1 VPTPF
6 DMTTTTAPAPAT
18 PESGRVDD
26 YVVVVHEPTTTGL
39 PPMRTYL
46 SETWC
51 RRPFIWHLARSQL
64 KGESY
69 ETFMGQVWLV
79 LNPLLLAAVYLLVR
93 SVLRPPGGDD
103 VANIM
108 ANLVMSVFF
117 FRFVSGGVTTGAK
130 SIVSN
135 RGMILNTPFPR
146 VIFPMVVVIKQVME
160 FLPAVVILAGV
171 WVVLDQPFGWGLI
184 WIPYMLVCMS
194 VMMFGMAMLAAPA
207 PVFIPDTGSLIPYL
221 SRIWLFATPVLYKVS
236 EIPDGLLP
244 YLQWNPLYV
253 SFKALEDIGE
263 GRLPEAN
270 DLLATLGWAAG
281 FFIIGAYY
289 FLTRERKLAA
299 RL

>member
-6 DMTTTTAPAPAT
+6 DMTTTTAPASAP
-18 PESGRVDD
+18 PESDRGDD
-26 YVVVVHEPTTTGL
+26 YTVVVHEPTTTGL
-39 PPMRTYL
+39 PPLRAYL
-46 SETWC
+46 SETWR

-69 ETFMGQVWLV
+69 DTFMGQVWLV

-103 VANIM
+103 VANTM
-108 ANLVMSVFF
+108 AILVMSVFF
-117 FRFVSGGVTTGAK
+117 FRFVSGGVTSGAK
-130 SIVSN
+130 AIVNN

-146 VIFPMVVVIKQVME
+146 VIFPLVVVIKQVME

-171 WVVLDQPFGWGLI
+171 WVALDQPFGWGLL
-184 WIPYMLVCMS
+184 WLPYVLICLA

-207 PVFIPDTGSLIPYL
+207 PVLVPDTGSLIPYGA
-221 SRIWLFATPVLYKVS
+221 RIWLFSSPVLYKVS

-244 YLQWNPLYV
+244 YLRWNPLFV
-253 SFKALEDIGE
+253 SFKALEDMFE
-263 GRLPEAN
+263 GRLPHAN
-270 DLLATLGWAAG
+270 DLLATLGWAVL
-281 FFIIGAYY
+281 FFVIGAYF